1 MAVAVVLRPAAL
13 RHVLCSCTTAPA
25 GSSSKPLRSA
35 GFHGCRIPVTHV
47 SLPLCGC
54 SGMPGLQ
61 GSCICNTT
69 RGYRLPDIQTCLSVG
84 ACLRCLLPVQTGF
97 LPKEGRTQDGR
108 ERSWC
113 MPAPHPSV
121 PAQLE
126 QTLGHE
132 KCSWILRFTHSVFR
146 NPEDQL

>member
-13 RHVLCSCTTAPA
+13 RRVLCSCTTAPA

-69 RGYRLPDIQTCLSVG
+69 HGYRLPDIQPVSLSGHALDACSQCKQVSFPRKAGLRMEEKGAG
-84 ACLRCLLPVQTGF
+84 ACLPLTLQSQHSWSRHSGM
-97 LPKEGRTQDGR
+97 
-108 ERSWC
+108 RS
-113 MPAPHPSV
+113 APGS
-121 PAQLE
+121 
-126 QTLGHE
+126 
-132 KCSWILRFTHSVFR
+132 
-146 NPEDQL
+146 